1 MNRHGFFMRKYFLA
15 SKTIQNQDLSLEVVG
30 DVINVVNVVNVG
42 VFQRKPIF
50 KSLWRIEN

>member
-1 MNRHGFFMRKYFLA
+1 MRKYFLA